1 MLAHQNENIGN
12 NKERNI
18 IDIGNTIHDINEV
31 ITLGNEIKSN
41 DVDESHFIT
50 SLCNH
55 ETMNFEHS
63 SDSSDYLLSMVSHQQ
78 HIQDEPTVEASSMG
92 CHHSTEYPNISL
104 TTEYSGGKELF
115 EIDHIEAKSQTF
127 SSTMLAH
134 QLPVA
139 NTPDEFIMP
148 PVSMATHV
156 VTDLDETLHPSSTML
171 VHQTTNEDI
180 FPNTQKNIENVDS
193 FELAEPLVYSEMA
206 LEEELFNINCVII
219 ADQSTEDLSTL
230 QLSSEQEEHTI
241 CKSEY
246 GVEDVIRDAPCVVPS
261 LDEYSEDNDQ
271 IFQSVSA
278 ETMIVQELYF
288 LPSMVAHQLPHLETP
303 VENSEFLSSSAS
315 HGYLPINTEDIGI
328 VSSMLAHQCL
338 EDQYNDTSVEGYDN
352 EDEES
357 EHISSL

>member
-50 SLCNH
+50 SLCIH

-78 HIQDEPTVEASSMG
+78 HIQDEPTVDASSMV

-115 EIDHIEAKSQTF
+115 EVDHIEAKSQTF

-139 NTPDEFIMP
+139 NTPDEFPMP

-156 VTDLDETLHPSSTML
+156 VTDIDETLHPSSTML

-180 FPNTQKNIENVDS
+180 VPNTRKNIENVDS

-206 LEEELFNINCVII
+206 LEEESFNIKCVII
-219 ADQSTEDLSTL
+219 ADQITEDLSTL
-230 QLSSEQEEHTI
+230 QLSPEQKEDPI
-241 CKSEY
+241 CRSEY
-246 GVEDVIRDAPCVVPS
+246 SVEDVIRDAPC
-261 LDEYSEDNDQ
+261 
-271 IFQSVSA
+271 
-278 ETMIVQELYF
+278 
-288 LPSMVAHQLPHLETP
+288 
-303 VENSEFLSSSAS
+303 
-315 HGYLPINTEDIGI
+315 
-328 VSSMLAHQCL
+328 
-338 EDQYNDTSVEGYDN
+338 
-352 EDEES
+352 
-357 EHISSL
+357 